1 MIQIAELFTEQQCL
15 IHLNEYNNQITYMF
29 RDIHK
34 YYGKSNRFHDPC
46 LFTI

>member
-29 RDIHK
+29 RDNPSIDASTTSVVF
-34 YYGKSNRFHDPC
+34 YSY
-46 LFTI
+46 IQ